1 MNVGPYNII
10 LEGFN
15 LGIVCV
21 LVNKLQPVKE
31 VYEFS
36 FKETPIAGVALHNLG
51 VQMNPLTFPPKKK
64 NYI

>member
-21 LVNKLQPVKE
+21 LVNKLQPMRE

-36 FKETPIAGVALHNLG
+36 FREMICLQYFHKIFTTNFKWQVVIVG
-51 VQMNPLTFPPKKK
+51 TKK
-64 NYI
+64 